1 MRRGFHVMEAT
12 RLSMMLSSAPS
23 ISRRDVG
30 ARALP
35 SLHVSPLSRLSE
47 TVAAVRARH
56 LVTLINAGTVVERP
70 AGIEE
75 SRHLFLGM
83 SDISQPLE
91 GHVLA
96 GQDHVGRLLA
106 FLRGWDREAP
116 MVIHCWAGISR
127 STAAAYIAACALA
140 PGRDEEEVA
149 DVLRR
154 AAPSAT
160 PNARLVA
167 LADAALGRR
176 GRMIR
181 AIARIGRGAD
191 AFEGTPFAMPL
202 A

>member
-1 MRRGFHVMEAT
+1 MPT
-12 RLSMMLSSAPS
+12 
-23 ISRRDVG
+23 
-30 ARALP
+30 
-35 SLHVSPLSRLSE
+35 LHVSPLSRLNE

-56 LVTLINAGTVVERP
+56 LVTLINVGTTVARP
-70 AGIEE
+70 EGIAPE
-75 SRHLFLGM
+75 RHLFLGM
-83 SDISQPLE
+83 SDINQALD

-96 GQDHVGRLLA
+96 GQEHVERLLD
-106 FLRGWDREAP
+106 FIRDWDRAEP

-127 STAAAYIAACALA
+127 STAAAYIAACSLA
-140 PGRDEEEVA
+140 PNRDEDDVA
-149 DVLRR
+149 DALRG

-181 AIARIGRGAD
+181 AVERIGRGAD

>member
-1 MRRGFHVMEAT
+1 M
-12 RLSMMLSSAPS
+12 
-23 ISRRDVG
+23 
-30 ARALP
+30 P

-47 TVAAVRARH
+47 TVAAVRARY
-56 LVTLINAGTVVERP
+56 LVTLINVGTSVERP
-70 AGIEE
+70 AGIDAD
-75 SRHLFLGM
+75 RHLFLGM
-83 SDISQPLE
+83 SDISTPLE

-96 GQDHVGRLLA
+96 GQDHVERLLA
-106 FLRGWDREAP
+106 FLRDWDRDAP

-127 STAAAYIAACALA
+127 STAAAYIAACALN
-140 PGRDEEEVA
+140 PGRDEEEAA
-149 DVLRR
+149 DALRI

-167 LADAALGRR
+167 LADVALGRH

-181 AIARIGRGAD
+181 AIGRIGRGAD

>member
-1 MRRGFHVMEAT
+1 MPT
-12 RLSMMLSSAPS
+12 
-23 ISRRDVG
+23 
-30 ARALP
+30 
-35 SLHVSPLSRLSE
+35 LHVSPLSRLEE

-56 LVTLINAGTVVERP
+56 LVTLINVGTSVARP
-70 AGIEE
+70 ATIAPE
-75 SRHLFLGM
+75 RHLVLGM
-83 SDISQPLE
+83 SDINQALD

-96 GQDHVGRLLA
+96 GQEHMARLLA
-106 FLRGWDREAP
+106 FLRDWDRAEP

-127 STAAAYIAACALA
+127 STAAAYIAACTLR
-140 PGRDEEEVA
+140 PERDEDEVA
-149 DVLRR
+149 DALRA

-181 AIARIGRGAD
+181 AIERIGRGAD
-191 AFEGTPFAMPL
+191 AFEGTPFSMPL

>member
-1 MRRGFHVMEAT
+1 MPT
-12 RLSMMLSSAPS
+12 
-23 ISRRDVG
+23 
-30 ARALP
+30 
-35 SLHVSPLSRLSE
+35 LHVSPLSRLDE

-56 LVTLINAGTVVERP
+56 LVTLINVGTSVARP
-70 AGIEE
+70 AGIPSE
-75 SRHLFLGM
+75 RHLFLGM
-83 SDISQPLE
+83 SDINQALD

-96 GQDHVGRLLA
+96 GQEHMERLLA
-106 FLRGWDREAP
+106 FVHDWDRAEP

-127 STAAAYIAACALA
+127 STAAAYIAACSLA
-140 PGRDEEEVA
+140 PNRDEDDVA
-149 DVLRR
+149 DTLRSV
-154 AAPSAT
+154 APSAT